1 MYTLCCIGA
10 CVSLWQGAISLT
22 SEARL
27 LIERLTAPVSD
38 GGGQNYDHPYTTSS
52 GGGEGGGGGGG
63 VYERFIYEARVIV
76 DTLRLQ
82 LTDIFIYIHSIHDLS
97 LKIFAEFMY
106 QISSQNAGNGQNYDH
121 LSPLPPDSLLATLF
135 PALYRRLHPPSNTT
149 PVPTVVIFGVSA
161 PILLLELV
169 VYTVLLFICVT
180 LFAAV
185 SEYRIRRRERR
196 EAQRQ
201 RQA

>member
-1 MYTLCCIGA
+1 M
-10 CVSLWQGAISLT
+10 SLWQGAISLT

-27 LIERLTAPVSD
+27 LLERLTAPVSD
-38 GGGQNYDHPYTTSS
+38 GGGQNDPSLSSSTTV
-52 GGGEGGGGGGG
+52 GGGGGS
-63 VYERFIYEARVIV
+63 VYERFIYEARVLI
-76 DTLRLQ
+76 DALRLHM
-82 LTDIFIYIHSIHDLS
+82 TDVVLYIHSIHDIS
-97 LKIFAEFMY
+97 LKIFTEFMY
-106 QISSQNAGNGQNYDH
+106 QISSQNTGIGQNYYH
-121 LSPLPPDSLLATLF
+121 PSPLPPDSLLATLF
-135 PALYRRLHPPSNTT
+135 PALYRRLHPPTNTT
-149 PVPTVVIFGVSA
+149 PVPTVAIFGVSV

>member
-1 MYTLCCIGA
+1 M
-10 CVSLWQGAISLT
+10 SLWQGAISLT

-27 LIERLTAPVSD
+27 LLERLTAPVGD
-38 GGGQNYDHPYTTSS
+38 GGQNYDPFSTTTSS
-52 GGGEGGGGGGG
+52 GGESGGGEGGGG
-63 VYERFIYEARVIV
+63 VYERFINEARVII
-76 DTLRLQ
+76 DTLRLYM
-82 LTDIFIYIHSIHDLS
+82 TDIFIYIHSIHDLS
-97 LKIFAEFMY
+97 LKIFTELMY
-106 QISSQNAGNGQNYDH
+106 QISSQNTGIGQNYDH

-135 PALYRRLHPPSNTT
+135 PAMYRRLHPPTNTT
-149 PVPTVVIFGVSA
+149 PVPTVVIFGVSV

-196 EAQRQ
+196 DAQRQ